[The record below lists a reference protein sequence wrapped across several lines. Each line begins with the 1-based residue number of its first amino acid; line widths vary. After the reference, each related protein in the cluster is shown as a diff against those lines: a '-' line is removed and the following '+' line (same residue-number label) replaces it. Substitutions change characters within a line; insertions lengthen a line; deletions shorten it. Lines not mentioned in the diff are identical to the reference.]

1 MTYEVTLFFR
11 QFWIDPRLAWG
22 ETIENGET
30 IEYKRVDETYNVAA
44 DMVDLLWVPDTF
56 FIDEIGKV
64 GCVFP
69 MVVVSIL
76 PNADFGQTDYQE
88 DALNVM
94 FLIHCFDQMD
104 QNLLPNLFLD
114 SRRHT
119 IMTKNVFL
127 EIHSNGHIL
136 FSERLTMKLKCPM
149 HLRYYPFDLQIC
161 PIRIESYAFRD
172 SQVSFKS

>member
-1 MTYEVTLFFR
+1 
-11 QFWIDPRLAWG
+11 
-22 ETIENGET
+22 
-30 IEYKRVDETYNVAA
+30 
-44 DMVDLLWVPDTF
+44 
-56 FIDEIGKV
+56 
-64 GCVFP
+64 
-69 MVVVSIL
+69 
-76 PNADFGQTDYQE
+76 
-88 DALNVM
+88 M

-127 EIHSNGHIL
+127 EIHADGHIL

-172 SQVSFKS
+172 SQVSFKGSSYPSHFMFEINVGKSRIRQRKTLNYNEIIINRF

>member
-64 GCVFP
+64 GCVLP
-69 MVVVSIL
+69 M
-76 PNADFGQTDYQE
+76 
-88 DALNVM
+88 
-94 FLIHCFDQMD
+94 DQNQLD

-127 EIHSNGHIL
+127 EIHSDGHIM

-149 HLRYYPFDLQIC
+149 NLRYYPFDLQIC

-172 SQVSFKS
+172 SQVSFKI

>member
-1 MTYEVTLFFR
+1 MTYEITLFFR
-11 QFWIDPRLAWG
+11 QFWIDPRLSWGIIENDDG
-22 ETIENGET
+22 ETE

-76 PNADFGQTDYQE
+76 PIADFGQNDYQE
-88 DALNVM
+88 DALNLM
-94 FLIHCFDQMD
+94 FLIHCFDQID

-127 EIHSNGHIL
+127 EIHPNGQ
-136 FSERLTMKLKCPM
+136 FC
-149 HLRYYPFDLQIC
+149 
-161 PIRIESYAFRD
+161 FRKD
-172 SQVSFKS
+172 